1 MPQTEVS
8 PADIASQFNEVSVQA
23 ISGMRASF
31 STQSALYE
39 VAAIVLAIFV
49 SLLIYRYLRKWIYRH
64 MPPARSPEFGQKIQR
79 WVLLFVKSTSFSIT
93 GSILLWVATQILGLT
108 SLVDVE
114 ASRLMLMRTANQV
127 FLAWAILRI
136 MLLLLTAAFG
146 PKLLAPIV
154 KKTVAVIFW
163 ICAVLQIAGIL
174 PSLVNWMSAVALP
187 IGSTQISLWTIVTG
201 SCTVIVTL
209 GAANMLSQLCESA
222 VISSELDSNLQVV
235 SVRILRITF
244 FSLAV
249 LLALSWSGIDLT
261 VLSVFSGAIGV
272 GIGFG
277 MQKIAANYISGFII
291 LFDRSVKLGDY
302 IQMSGF
308 SGVITQINT
317 RYSVIRNLQGEEMII
332 PNEMFI
338 TNSVKN
344 LTLTDKASAQFVVV
358 SVAYDADVTKA
369 LDLAL
374 DAVKGQPRVLATP
387 APWAIVSDLGDS
399 GIDIKAG
406 FFIQDPEK
414 GTGTLK
420 SNIIREIL
428 RKYAQAGIE
437 IPYNKLDVTIVSQPE
452 QQEAHAS

>member
-146 PKLLAPIV
+146 PKLLAPVV

-187 IGSTQISLWTIVTG
+187 IGSTQISLWSIVTG

-291 LFDRSVKLGDY
+291 H
-302 IQMSGF
+302 
-308 SGVITQINT
+308 
-317 RYSVIRNLQGEEMII
+317 
-332 PNEMFI
+332 
-338 TNSVKN
+338 
-344 LTLTDKASAQFVVV
+344 
-358 SVAYDADVTKA
+358 
-369 LDLAL
+369 
-374 DAVKGQPRVLATP
+374 PR
-387 APWAIVSDLGDS
+387 
-399 GIDIKAG
+399 
-406 FFIQDPEK
+406 
-414 GTGTLK
+414 
-420 SNIIREIL
+420 
-428 RKYAQAGIE
+428 
-437 IPYNKLDVTIVSQPE
+437 
-452 QQEAHAS
+452 